1 MVSVLAM
8 LANLH
13 SLRYSSWTGLDAA
26 AASAPT
32 RLMDVPAE
40 SMPALVEAALAAMVP
55 MRPLRD
61 DRPEASL
68 WTLSGAS
75 PSAELSSAMALE
87 TGERS
92 TLPTDSRPARACGRR
107 WMAETAGPMLDLGTV
122 DSSVSASTT
131 DWTLALVRGLTCRWL
146 SPSKPA
152 ARFLTC
158 VPTLPTLAPDAT
170 ESSLSRALATA
181 WTWEP
186 FTFSELRAEKP
197 DATALSCWPALPI
210 SPPPTPMRV
219 PSASETA
226 LTCPSSTSEELS
238 AEKPEPRLL
247 SWVPTSPMPV
257 LESDLE
263 RSLTDEAT
271 ACRRPASTSMEL
283 SAARPDPRFLTCV
296 PMGPMLTPE
305 SLEPS
310 LLTDA
315 ATSSRRFVS
324 GLMAFR
330 PLRPTDRFFTC
341 VPMPSSLMPSRR
353 LSASA
358 TPSTVVGTPLA
369 ALPTPWT
376 SPEAALRSPVARPT
390 LEASLSVDLASL
402 SSALEAALASALIR
416 MLSSS
421 TDSSAMRSPFLGA
434 QSLARWS
441 ATRQR

>member
-1 MVSVLAM
+1 
-8 LANLH
+8 
-13 SLRYSSWTGLDAA
+13 
-26 AASAPT
+26 
-32 RLMDVPAE
+32 
-40 SMPALVEAALAAMVP
+40 
-55 MRPLRD
+55 
-61 DRPEASL
+61 
-68 WTLSGAS
+68 
-75 PSAELSSAMALE
+75 
-87 TGERS
+87 
-92 TLPTDSRPARACGRR
+92 
-107 WMAETAGPMLDLGTV
+107 
-122 DSSVSASTT
+122 
-131 DWTLALVRGLTCRWL
+131 
-146 SPSKPA
+146 
-152 ARFLTC
+152 
-158 VPTLPTLAPDAT
+158 
-170 ESSLSRALATA
+170 
-181 WTWEP
+181 
-186 FTFSELRAEKP
+186 
-197 DATALSCWPALPI
+197 
-210 SPPPTPMRV
+210 
-219 PSASETA
+219 
-226 LTCPSSTSEELS
+226 
-238 AEKPEPRLL
+238 
-247 SWVPTSPMPV
+247 
-257 LESDLE
+257 
-263 RSLTDEAT
+263 
-271 ACRRPASTSMEL
+271 
-283 SAARPDPRFLTCV
+283 
-296 PMGPMLTPE
+296 MLTPE

-421 TDSSAMRSPFLGA
+421 TDSSAMRSPFLVA